1 MAATARSQLRPPS
14 AASELL
20 TWWRSEL
27 ADRLGGLK
35 RSRKAQ
41 PPRSVA
47 DIIVTRQGLLLGPT
61 RAGPFAT
68 KDLASGLNEVFG
80 RRGLSRSVAVT
91 LEEGRFLKRKL
102 ADYRIPLERAS
113 VMAELD
119 VETQTPF
126 KRQDVYTLFAESWA
140 NERDTHFYVVRRD
153 ILDPVLDALDG
164 SRRRL
169 GQLTF
174 GESDRA
180 QQAAGFVI
188 SGLSG
193 RSSFL
198 DGMSRHAL
206 GLTCLVLISVAG
218 YNVTAML
225 AAALSSVDSKIAHL
239 EPQAKIARGA
249 FKERAARLKAIE
261 AVRAEQTSYVPAVR
275 LIEEL
280 TSILPDTTY
289 LTSVSIRPNR
299 VKVTGFSSDAAG
311 LISLVD
317 ASKFFENP
325 RFVSAVV
332 KVPDR
337 SGEQFDLEAE
347 VENVR

>member
-1 MAATARSQLRPPS
+1 MPAKARSQPLPPS
-14 AASELL
+14 AARELL
-20 TWWRSEL
+20 SWWRSEL
-27 ADRLGGLK
+27 ADWLGGLK

-41 PPRSVA
+41 PPTSVA
-47 DIIVTRQGLLLGPT
+47 DIIVTRQGLLLGPN

-68 KDLASGLNEVFG
+68 KDLASGVNEVFG

-91 LEEGRFLKRKL
+91 LDESRFLKRKL
-102 ADYRIPLERAS
+102 ADHRIPLERAS
-113 VMAELD
+113 LMAELE
-119 VETQTPF
+119 VETQIPF
-126 KRQDVYTLFAESWA
+126 KRQDVYTLFAESSA
-140 NERDTHFYVVRRD
+140 REQEMHFYVVRRD
-153 ILDPVLDALDG
+153 VLDPVLDAFDG

-169 GQLTF
+169 GWLTF

-180 QQAAGFVI
+180 AQAAGFVI
-188 SGLSG
+188 LGLSG
-193 RSSFL
+193 RGSFI
-198 DGMSRHAL
+198 DGISRHLL

-218 YNVTAML
+218 YNVSAAL
-225 AAALSSVDSKIAHL
+225 AAALSSVDSEIAHL
-239 EPQAKIARGA
+239 EPKAKIARGA
-249 FKERAARLKAIE
+249 FKERAARLKKIE

-289 LTSVSIRPNR
+289 LTSVSIRPNM

-332 KVPDR
+332 KAPDR
-337 SGEQFDLEAE
+337 NSEQFDLEAE